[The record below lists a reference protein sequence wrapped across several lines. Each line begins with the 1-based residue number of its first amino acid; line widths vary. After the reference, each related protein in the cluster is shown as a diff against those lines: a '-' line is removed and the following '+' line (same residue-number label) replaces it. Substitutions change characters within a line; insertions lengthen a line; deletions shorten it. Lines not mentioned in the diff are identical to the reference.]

1 MMHTRRFFFNLLNL
15 PPGHR
20 VDLLVDLGHREV
32 WTISILLE
40 ITVEGEVEAGA
51 NHSIPIHLSTL
62 ASPFPSLFTSPFTF
76 NHFSDHH
83 VSIISLP
90 PPLLYSLNRPTSRGY
105 EGGGSRPT
113 SRDRGDRWE
122 RFDRDRPASR
132 EATSGPTGNDF
143 NLPPRL
149 LSPYPANR
157 HSNKGDGM
165 RPGSREAQGPLSPL
179 RPGMS
184 ILSHTFDSIHL
195 AQSRHFLAP
204 S

>member
-1 MMHTRRFFFNLLNL
+1 MRRSFFNLLNL
-15 PPGHR
+15 PPGHP
-20 VDLLVDLGHREV
+20 VDHPVDLGHRGH
-32 WTISILLE
+32 WIIYILLE
-40 ITVEGEVEAGA
+40 IMVEEEVEAGA
-51 NHSIPIHLSTL
+51 NPSIPILI
-62 ASPFPSLFTSPFTF
+62 FPHISVHISLHIQS
-76 NHFSDHH
+76 FSDHH
-83 VSIISLP
+83 ISIISPPFSSSPLP
-90 PPLLYSLNRPTSRGY
+90 THTSLHRPTSRGY

-165 RPGSREAQGPLSPL
+165 RPGSREAQGPLSPF

-184 ILSHTFDSIHL
+184 ILSRNTI
-195 AQSRHFLAP
+195 P
-204 S
+204 